1 MRLLWADHHHSREK
15 INKMK
20 CINLLFCLFILG
32 FVSFPISSRE
42 SIPILFGTEDFLK
55 SEPEFKPET
64 NNKQKK
70 AKIPILWGGSSL
82 TQEERLVNGIQMK
95 TFILGG
101 GAYIQHKSIKLMAK
115 EIEILG
121 EDALV
126 GNLKGQVIV
135 EDLENGMT
143 LYASKGVY
151 DKMEGTVSLENKPYL
166 VQKKDKKR
174 VKIKCDSIVRYLEE
188 GKTNLSGPVVVT
200 SNDFQLFG
208 ENAVFLEKED
218 RIDLQGEP
226 FLFSENRYLIG
237 NSLNYFVKEGT
248 ISLRGDANIYQVSF
262 ERGKKAKTEENK
274 FEEPKKI
281 RRVSIFSGDSLSHLN
296 KGKESVTSMNGNAY
310 LYRETSEFRANDIES
325 RRNNEEISAIGNVSF
340 LDKESYY
347 KMEGGVLKHDKIKK
361 YSYLTENPKIYFLD
375 KKDLSEK
382 GNLSAV
388 VLERFED
395 RNEMVSRG
403 NVVVETAT
411 AKAKG
416 EFATYFEKE
425 DRLVLEGN
433 PSLVKDNTQV
443 SSGKIIMF
451 PKEDKVL
458 LSDGLKVIPNAP
470 KK

>member
-1 MRLLWADHHHSREK
+1 MRLLWEDPLLSRKKKNRMK
-15 INKMK
+15 IALVF
-20 CINLLFCLFILG
+20 ICLFILG
-32 FVSFPISSRE
+32 ISASPLRSRE
-42 SIPILFGTEDFLK
+42 SLPILFGTEDFFR
-55 SEPEFKPET
+55 SEPGFKPEV
-64 NNKQKK
+64 NNKPKK
-70 AKIPILWGGSSL
+70 EKIPILWGGNSL

-101 GAYIQHKSIKLMAK
+101 GAYIQHKSIRLMAK
-115 EIEILG
+115 EIEIIG

-135 EDLENGMT
+135 EDSENGMT

-151 DKMEGTVSLENKPYL
+151 NKMEGTVSLENKPFL
-166 VQKKDKKR
+166 VQKKDNKR

-188 GKTNLSGPVVVT
+188 AKTNLSGPVVVT
-200 SNDFQLFG
+200 SSDFQLFG
-208 ENAVFLEKED
+208 ENAVFLEKEN

-226 FLFSENRYLIG
+226 FLFSESRYLIG
-237 NSLNYFVKEGT
+237 NSLNYFVKEAT
-248 ISLRGDANIYQVSF
+248 ISLKGDANIYQVSF
-262 ERGKKAKTEENK
+262 ERGKKSKIEENK
-274 FEEPKKI
+274 SEEPKKI
-281 RRVSIFSGDSLSHLN
+281 RRISMFSGDALSHLS

-325 RRNNEEISAIGNVSF
+325 RRNNEEIIAIGNVSF
-340 LDKESYY
+340 IDKESFY
-347 KMEGGVLKHDKIKK
+347 KMEGGLLKHDKSKK

-403 NVVVETAT
+403 NVVVETLS